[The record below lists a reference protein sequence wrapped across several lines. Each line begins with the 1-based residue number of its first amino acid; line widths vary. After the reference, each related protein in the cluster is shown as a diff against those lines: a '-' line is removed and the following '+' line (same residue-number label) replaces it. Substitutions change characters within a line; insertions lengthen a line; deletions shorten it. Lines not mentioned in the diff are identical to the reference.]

1 MKLEYL
7 GDSDMKLAHIAIAA
21 ALIAPAGTAAAQSQ
35 SDARCILVANAFSKN
50 SKDANSAKAA
60 EAASYF
66 YLGRVSEGMSAA
78 QLKALFEA
86 ASKGLTNENAGST
99 MEACVKPIQA
109 RITMLQSISQS
120 SQAAQPAS
128 PTQKKPEG
136 R

>member
-21 ALIAPAGTAAAQSQ
+21 ALIAPAGT
-35 SDARCILVANAFSKN
+35 DARCILVANAFSKN